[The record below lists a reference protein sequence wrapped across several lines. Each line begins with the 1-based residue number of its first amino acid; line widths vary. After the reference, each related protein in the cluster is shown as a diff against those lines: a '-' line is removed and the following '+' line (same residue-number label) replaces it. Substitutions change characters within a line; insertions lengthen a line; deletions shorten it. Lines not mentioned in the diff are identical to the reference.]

1 MRNPHAVALGRLGGR
16 KGGAARAARMLPDRR
31 KEISKLAAAARW
43 DGRLPELL
51 RPLFWSYRFEE
62 LRLPD
67 SKDLVMLHVLT
78 YGDTKQRN
86 WLRRRFVPEEIRRWI
101 SDRKG
106 KGLTVAQM
114 SPWIS
119 ANVAKRWQAGSEGA
133 LIWENR

>member
-1 MRNPHAVALGRLGGR
+1 
-16 KGGAARAARMLPDRR
+16 MLPGRR

-51 RPLFWSYRFEE
+51 RPLFWSYHFED

-86 WLRRRFVPEEIRRWI
+86 WLRRRFAPEEIRRWI

-106 KGLTVAQM
+106 KGLTVTQM

-119 ANVAKRWQAGSEGA
+119 ANVAKRWQSSNEGA